1 MALKNYLDYDGLLYW
16 KQKIQAWVSAKFA
29 LKTDIPT
36 TLPADGGNADTVGGH
51 TVASDVPANA
61 KFTDTIYTH
70 PNNHPASMITE
81 DTEHRFVTDAEQTK
95 YDAAYTHSQAAHA
108 PTNAERI
115 TVVGIQKNGADLTV
129 DSTTRKVNITV
140 PTKVSELSND
150 SKFQTQS
157 QVSAA
162 ISTAIGNVTSME
174 FVILKAGE
182 YNSNGVPTVT
192 GSVGKIYLVP
202 KTSSET
208 ANIYTEWIYA
218 NGAFEKIGDTAVDL
232 SGYIQ
237 DSDMVPITNA
247 QIDEIM
253 AAT

>member
-1 MALKNYLDYDGLLYW
+1 M
-16 KQKIQAWVSAKFA
+16 
-29 LKTDIPT
+29 
-36 TLPADGGNADTVGGH
+36 
-51 TVASDVPANA
+51 
-61 KFTDTIYTH
+61 
-70 PNNHPASMITE
+70 
-81 DTEHRFVTDAEQTK
+81 
-95 YDAAYTHSQAAHA
+95 
-108 PTNAERI
+108 
-115 TVVGIQKNGADLTV
+115 
-129 DSTTRKVNITV
+129 
-140 PTKVSELSND
+140 SND

-182 YNSNGVPTVT
+182 YNSNGVPTVA

>member
-1 MALKNYLDYDGLLYW
+1 
-16 KQKIQAWVSAKFA
+16 
-29 LKTDIPT
+29 
-36 TLPADGGNADTVGGH
+36 
-51 TVASDVPANA
+51 
-61 KFTDTIYTH
+61 
-70 PNNHPASMITE
+70 MITE
-81 DTEHRFVTDAEQTK
+81 DTAHRFVTDAEQTK
-95 YDAAYTHSQAAHA
+95 YDTAYTHSQAAHA
-108 PTNAERI
+108 PTNAERN

-129 DSTTRKVNITV
+129 DSTTRKVNVTV

-157 QVSAA
+157 QVNSA
-162 ISTAIGNVTSME
+162 ITTAIGNITGIE
-174 FVILKAGE
+174 YVILKSGE
-182 YNSNGVPTVT
+182 YNSNGIPIIT
-192 GSVGKIYLVP
+192 GATGKIYLVP
-202 KTSSET
+202 KTPSET

>member
-36 TLPADGGNADTVGGH
+36 TLPADGGDADTVGGH
-51 TVASDVPANA
+51 TVATDVPANA
-61 KFTDTIYTH
+61 KFTDTIYSH
-70 PNNHPASMITE
+70 PANHPASMITE
-81 DTEHRFVTDAEQTK
+81 DSTHHFITDIEQTK
-95 YDAAYTHSQAAHA
+95 YEAAYTHSQATHA
-108 PTNAERI
+108 PTNAERNI
-115 TVVGIQKNGADLTV
+115 LIGIQQNGVDVSV
-129 DSTTRKVNITV
+129 DSTTRKASITI
-140 PTKVSELSND
+140 PAKVSELSND

-157 QVSAA
+157 QVNAA

-182 YNSNGVPTVT
+182 YNSNGVPTVA

>member
-1 MALKNYLDYDGLLYW
+1 MTLKNYLDYDGLLYW
-16 KQKIQAWVSAKFA
+16 KQKIQAWVTVKFA

-36 TLPADGGNADTVGGH
+36 SLPADGGNADTIGGH
-51 TVASDVPANA
+51 TVAKDVPADA

-70 PNNHPASMITE
+70 PANHPASMITE
-81 DTEHRFVTDAEQTK
+81 DTTHRFISDTAQTH
-95 YDAAYTHSQAAHA
+95 YEAAYTHSQAAHA
-108 PTNAERI
+108 PTNAERN
-115 TVVGIQKNGADLTV
+115 TVVGIQKNGTDVAV
-129 DSTTRKVNITV
+129 DSTTRKVNISV

-157 QVSAA
+157 QVNSA
-162 ISTAIGNVTSME
+162 INTAIGNITGME
-174 FVILKAGE
+174 FVILKTGE
-182 YNSNGVPTVT
+182 YNNNGVPTIT
-192 GSVGKIYLVP
+192 GAAGKIYLVP
-202 KTSSET
+202 KTPSET
-208 ANIYTEWIYA
+208 ANIYSEWIYA

-237 DSDMVPITNA
+237 ESDLVPLTNA